1 MLARIN
7 RNYVPAY
14 WDDFFN
20 DRVFNNN
27 SPAQRKNISPA
38 VNIIEADNE
47 FKIEVAVPGL
57 TRNDF
62 NIEVEDDVL
71 NIFSVEKET
80 KEDKMPNYTRRE
92 FNFSSFKR
100 SFQLPETIDQDQI
113 KASHKEGV
121 LSITLVKKEEEV
133 QKAPKQIEVESRK

>member
-7 RNYVPAY
+7 KNYVPAY

-27 SPAQRKNISPA
+27 TQTQRKNASPA
-38 VNIIEADNE
+38 VNIIEADND

-57 TRNDF
+57 SRNDF

-80 KEDKMPNYTRRE
+80 EEDKMPNYTRRE

-133 QKAPKQIEVESRK
+133 QKAPKQIVVK